1 MSGFVVGG
9 GKIDAE
15 GFLKF
20 LLAGWRPGYALGL
33 TVTQR
38 AAGANMTVDINVDS
52 IRGFAGALLNT
63 SANVPYFGY
72 IASTDTAAVTTADPT
87 NPRVDSVVA
96 YVDLSVIST
105 SITNNTG
112 GFKFKVVAGTPAASS
127 PAAPN
132 AAAIQSSVGA
142 GNPYAWLGDIAIGT
156 PGSYSPPTSVIN
168 AMITDRRTPM
178 AFAVPYLYGGAFNT
192 KGHLV
197 PNVADDTV
205 ALLNAVQAL
214 IGKTLSLTGNTAT
227 GNILSN
233 PNKFSVYRTAAF
245 SLPGGSATTKI
256 AFDTKEY
263 DTGSNFDATTNFRYT
278 APVAE
283 FVRVSAGVGVLTGG
297 AWTFNLLLY
306 KNGVIY
312 KNLSQG
318 KTNSAN
324 TSLSGGVTL
333 QLAATDY
340 LEIFCF
346 SNDTGANNLNV
357 GQPSVWFCGELV
369 SHT

>member
-1 MSGFVVGG
+1 MATFVSFRNGGATDEQGWQEWLLKLSG
-9 GKIDAE
+9 
-15 GFLKF
+15 
-20 LLAGWRPGYALGL
+20 PGTAINA
-33 TVTQR
+33 TANSWQVTQR
-38 AAGANMTVDINVDS
+38 GAGANMSVDVQAGDGVIAKTNFGFWTWSDS
-52 IRGFAGALLNT
+52 A
-63 SANVPYFGY
+63 ANVV
-72 IASTDTAAVTTADPT
+72 IATADPSNLRIDT
-87 NPRVDSVVA
+87 VVA
-96 YVDLSVIST
+96 WVDLSVVQNV
-105 SITNNTG
+105 TNNNPG
-112 GFKFKVVAGTPAASS
+112 ALKFSAVAGTPGGS
-127 PAAPN
+127 PTAPSG
-132 AAAIQSSVGA
+132 ATIQTAIGA
-142 GNPYAWLGDIAIGT
+142 GNPYLVLGNVAVAAT
-156 PGSYSPPTSVIN
+156 VTSIVTAN
-168 AMITDRRTPM
+168 ITDTRVALP
-178 AFAVPYLYGGAFNT
+178 LKGNLWGGSNNT

-205 ALLNAVQAL
+205 ALLNAVQTL

-256 AFDTKEY
+256 AFDTEEY
-263 DTGSNFDATTNFRYT
+263 DSGNNFDSTTNFRYT

-283 FVRVSAGVGVLTGG
+283 FLRVSAGVGVLTGG

-306 KNGVIY
+306 KNGVLY
-312 KNLSQG
+312 KNLGQG

-324 TSLSGGVTL
+324 TSLSGGVSL

-357 GQPSVWFCGELV
+357 GQSSVWFCGELV